1 MVANV
6 GNILSGVQLRQLS
19 ALKATAREADGAQLR
34 LATGLK
40 VNNAIDDP
48 DNFFAARTLNHRASD
63 LQRLLDGIDNSLQ
76 KIKTAQHGVEAIIDV
91 LNTSESFLNEY
102 EQLLLAGEVD
112 VEEVVD
118 TSFFQIYDDPSAFT
132 AYGGAGQDSG
142 LPVQLQ
148 ADNFGF
154 TLDDNMWKRIAFG
167 ETITADTILEFD
179 FRSTNIPEIAGIGF
193 DNDTNFGNSNDQFF
207 LYGTQLGGV
216 PYSAPTPTYEYDGS
230 GDWVHVTIPIGTFFT
245 GNYSHMTF
253 FADDDGGGDDGDA
266 SFRNVVVH
274 TGEYVYG
281 GTNLTVADTYEERYR
296 ALLSQIDQLALDT
309 NYRGTN
315 LLDGDDLTT
324 FFNEFRSSSLET
336 EGIYA
341 SSAGLGLEY
350 EDFTTVEAVRAKIE
364 QVKQARED
372 LRAYTSSLSQDF
384 NILKSRNDF
393 TQTMINVLLQGKDEL
408 TLTDQNEDGAELL
421 ALQTRQIIQTS
432 VLALRTPSIADFL
445 A

>member
-1 MVANV
+1 
-6 GNILSGVQLRQLS
+6 
-19 ALKATAREADGAQLR
+19 
-34 LATGLK
+34 
-40 VNNAIDDP
+40 
-48 DNFFAARTLNHRASD
+48 
-63 LQRLLDGIDNSLQ
+63 
-76 KIKTAQHGVEAIIDV
+76 
-91 LNTSESFLNEY
+91 
-102 EQLLLAGEVD
+102 
-112 VEEVVD
+112 
-118 TSFFQIYDDPSAFT
+118 
-132 AYGGAGQDSG
+132 
-142 LPVQLQ
+142 
-148 ADNFGF
+148 
-154 TLDDNMWKRIAFG
+154 
-167 ETITADTILEFD
+167 
-179 FRSTNIPEIAGIGF
+179 
-193 DNDTNFGNSNDQFF
+193 
-207 LYGTQLGGV
+207 
-216 PYSAPTPTYEYDGS
+216 
-230 GDWVHVTIPIGTFFT
+230 
-245 GNYSHMTF
+245 MTF

-384 NILKSRNDF
+384 NILKGRNDF